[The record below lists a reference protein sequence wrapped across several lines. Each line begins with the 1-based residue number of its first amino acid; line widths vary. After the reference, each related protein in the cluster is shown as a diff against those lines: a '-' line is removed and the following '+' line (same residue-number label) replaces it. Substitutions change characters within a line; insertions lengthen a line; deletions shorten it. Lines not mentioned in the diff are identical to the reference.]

1 MKKDKK
7 NVVYKKLTVEIPL
20 KTFLQMDLFCKSDF
34 CPGVKD
40 LYYCDF
46 IREAIEFYID
56 SHQDLC
62 SSEKIHQI
70 SAVKIRES

>member
-20 KTFLQMDLFCKSDF
+20 KTFLQMDLYCKSDF
-34 CPGVKD
+34 YPGKKG

-46 IREAIEFYID
+46 IKSAIEFYID
-56 SHQDLC
+56 NHRDLL
-62 SSEKIHQI
+62 SSEKIWQI
-70 SAVKIRES
+70 SALEIREI